1 MRGNTEDFRQLFLSG
16 TPLMDVRAPIEF
28 AKGAFPNAQN
38 RPLMNDGERQ
48 KVGICYK
55 EQGQQ
60 AAIDLGNTLVRGK
73 IKQQRIDQWR
83 AFAEAN
89 PNGYLYCFR
98 GGLRS
103 QIVQQ
108 WLAEAGVEYPRVVGG
123 YKAMR
128 RFLIDTL
135 DHAVAECPLT
145 LVAGLTGTGKTEVIA
160 ALDHSLDL
168 EGHAH
173 HRGSS
178 FGRHA
183 TPQPGQID
191 FENRL
196 AIEALHVL
204 EAGHRSLVLED
215 EGRIV
220 GSCSVPVE
228 LFRTMQAAPLV
239 WLDDSFD
246 NRVSRILGD
255 YVIDMQAEFDEL
267 YPEEPDRAFAALS
280 EHLLGS
286 LLRIRKRLGGER
298 HQQLEALMQAALD
311 VHQRTGD
318 EQEHRAWIA
327 ALLEHY
333 YDPMYAYQRSGKEE
347 RVVFSGTQDEVIDY
361 LRAQRPAQS
370 GPGV

>member
-1 MRGNTEDFRQLFLSG
+1 MRDNTEDFRQLFLSG
-16 TPLMDVRAPIEF
+16 APLMDVRAPIEF
-28 AKGAFPNAQN
+28 SKGAFPSTVN

-48 KVGICYK
+48 KVGTCYK
-55 EQGQQ
+55 EHGQQ
-60 AAIDLGNTLVRGK
+60 AAIALGNELVRGK
-73 IKQQRIDQWR
+73 TKQQRIDEWKT
-83 AFAEAN
+83 FAEAN
-89 PNGYLYCFR
+89 PDGYLYCFR

-108 WLAEAGVEYPRVVGG
+108 WLSEAGVEYPRVIGG

-128 RFLIDTL
+128 RFLIDSLERAITDSRL
-135 DHAVAECPLT
+135 M

-160 ALDHSLDL
+160 ALDNSLDL

-196 AIEALHVL
+196 AIEALQVV
-204 EAGHRSLVLED
+204 EAGHRTLVLED

-228 LFRTMQAAPLV
+228 LFRQMQTAPLV

-246 NRVSRILGD
+246 NRVSRILKD
-255 YVIDMQAEFDEL
+255 YVIDMQAEFAEL
-267 YPEEPDRAFAALS
+267 YPQEPDKAFAALS

-298 HQQLEALMQAALD
+298 HQQLEALMQSALD

-318 EQEHRAWIA
+318 VQEHRSWIA

-347 RVVFSGTQDEVIDY
+347 RVVFSGTQHEVVEY
-361 LRAQRPAQS
+361 LRAQSSVARQ
-370 GPGV
+370 

>member
-1 MRGNTEDFRQLFLSG
+1 MRDNTEDFRRLFLAG
-16 TPLMDVRAPIEF
+16 VPMMDVRAPVEY
-28 AKGAFPNAQN
+28 AKGAFPNTVN

-55 EQGQQ
+55 QHGQQ
-60 AAIDLGNTLVRGK
+60 AAIELGHELVRGK
-73 IKQQRIDQWR
+73 TKQKRIEEWQ
-83 AFAEAN
+83 AFAHAN
-89 PNGYLYCFR
+89 PDGYLYCFR

-108 WLAEAGVEYPRVVGG
+108 WLGEAGVDYPRVVGG

-135 DHAVAECPLT
+135 DRAIAECPLL

-160 ALDHSLDL
+160 ALGNSLDL
-168 EGHAH
+168 EAHAH

-196 AIEALHVL
+196 AIQALKVL
-204 EAGHRSLVLED
+204 EAGHRTLVLED

-220 GSCSVPVE
+220 GSCSVPIE
-228 LFRTMQAAPLV
+228 LFRQMQTAPLV

-246 NRVSRILGD
+246 NRVSRILQD
-255 YVIDMQAEFDEL
+255 YVIDMQAEFVDL
-267 YPEEPDRAFAALS
+267 YPQAPDQSFAALS
-280 EHLLGS
+280 AHLLGS

-298 HQQLEALMQAALD
+298 HQQLEALMRSALD

-318 EQEHRAWIA
+318 VTEHRAWIA

-347 RVVFSGTQDEVIDY
+347 RVVFSGTQDEVVEY
-361 LRAQRPAQS
+361 LAAQS
-370 GPGV
+370 RLAGA